1 MSPSTTT
8 TSAPKPPATTDY
20 PKSFLTV
27 FEATEMDKQETPVQD
42 AMSVSVV
49 LILGL
54 RSLTHASSTQDRLH
68 VTTSF
73 WARDG
78 VR

>member
-1 MSPSTTT
+1 
-8 TSAPKPPATTDY
+8 
-20 PKSFLTV
+20 
-27 FEATEMDKQETPVQD
+27 MDKQETPVQD